1 MPLAARAARR
11 IGALSAA
18 AAVALSITV
27 PAADAAPRPTTTTKG
42 PKTVAVRVM
51 SVNDL
56 HGNIE
61 NPSGSAARVQI
72 GGGKTVENTGGAAY
86 LARHVEML
94 RQNQPNALLLNTGD
108 SIGASPLASAL
119 FHDEPTVE
127 VLNAMGVKASV
138 VGNHEFD
145 EGLAELRRI
154 EHGGCHPTD
163 GCEFRTSYEGTD
175 FPFLGANVTFE
186 SGKPAFR
193 PFSIQEQGGVKVG
206 VIGVTLRDLPDV
218 VTPAAVA
225 GLEFTDEV
233 AAINR
238 TSKLLQTMGVKVQ
251 VVLMHQGDETSGTGS
266 PNSCALGEDQLAY
279 RIASRASA
287 RVDAF
292 FAGHTHQAE
301 NCTVTDPAG
310 KPRPLIQGLSFGR
323 LISVVDLTVNTR
335 SEDVVR
341 IRTKATNVI
350 VTRDVRPDA
359 AVQAIVERAVAKA
372 APLADRQIGSTTEAL
387 LGRGSSAPEK
397 PLGDVIADAQLAA
410 TTGNGAQVAIT
421 NPGGIRADLDAGP
434 VTYGEAFS
442 VQPFANILQTITLT
456 GTQLDAVLEQQQT
469 PGASPTW
476 LQVSSTLRYTW
487 TTSAAPGSKVSA
499 ITVAGKPVEPT
510 ATYRVTANNFLAA
523 GGDGFS
529 VFADGTD
536 LQGGPIDLAAFVD
549 HLGDNP
555 ALSAPPADRITVRP

>member
-1 MPLAARAARR
+1 MPLAARATRR
-11 IGALSAA
+11 IGALSIA
-18 AAVALSITV
+18 AAVALSISV
-27 PAADAAPRPTTTTKG
+27 PAADAAPRASAKK

-51 SVNDL
+51 SFNDL

-61 NPSGSAARVQI
+61 NPSGSSARVQL
-72 GGGKTVENTGGAAY
+72 GGGKTAENTGGAAY
-86 LARHVEML
+86 LARHVKLL
-94 RQNQPNALLLNTGD
+94 RQGHPHNILLNTGD

-154 EHGGCHPTD
+154 EHGGCHADD
-163 GCEFRTSYEGTD
+163 GCQFRSSYEGTD

-186 SGKPAFR
+186 SGKAAFQ
-193 PFSIQEQGGVKVG
+193 PFSIQKQGGVKIG
-206 VIGVTLRDLPDV
+206 VIGVTLQDLPDV

-238 TSKLLQTMGVKVQ
+238 TSKLLQKMGVKAQ
-251 VVLMHQGDETSGTGS
+251 VVLMHQGDETTGTGS
-266 PNSCALGEDQLAY
+266 PNSCDLGEEQLAY
-279 RIASRASA
+279 RIASEASA
-287 RVDAF
+287 QVDAF

-310 KPRPLIQGLSFGR
+310 NPRPLVQGLSFGR
-323 LISVVDLTVNTR
+323 LVSVVDLAVNTR
-335 SEDVVR
+335 TQDVVR
-341 IRTKATNVI
+341 ARTMASNVV
-350 VTRDVRPDA
+350 VTRSVRPDA
-359 AVQAIVERAVAKA
+359 KVQAIVDRAVEAA
-372 APLADRQIGSTTEAL
+372 APLANRPIGSTTAAL

-434 VTYGEAFS
+434 VTYGEAFA

-456 GTQLDAVLEQQQT
+456 GAQLDAVLEQQQKS
-469 PGASPTW
+469 ADVQPTW
-476 LQVSSTLRYTW
+476 LQVSSTLNYTW
-487 TTSAAPGSKVSA
+487 TTSAAPGSKVSD
-499 ITVAGKPVEPT
+499 ITIDGQPVDP
-510 ATYRVTANNFLAA
+510 AASYRVTVNNFLAA

-529 VFADGTD
+529 VFAEGTD
-536 LQGGPIDLAAFVD
+536 LAGGPIDLDAFVEY
-549 HLGDNP
+549 LEDNP
-555 ALSAPPADRITVRP
+555 NLGVPPADRITIVP

>member
-1 MPLAARAARR
+1 MSSPSRVARR
-11 IGALSAA
+11 LGALSMA

-27 PAADAAPRPTTTTKG
+27 PVAADAAPRRPGAK

-51 SVNDL
+51 SFNDL
-56 HGNIE
+56 HGNLA
-61 NPSGSAARVQI
+61 NPTGSSARVQI
-72 GGGKTVENTGGAAY
+72 GGGKTLENNGGAAY

-94 RQNQPNALLLNTGD
+94 RYGHPNSVLLSTGD

-163 GCEFRTSYEGTD
+163 GCDFRTSYEGTD
-175 FPFLGANVTFE
+175 FPFLGANITFE
-186 SGKPAFR
+186 SGKRAFQ
-193 PFSIQEQGGVKVG
+193 PFSIQKQGGVKIG

-225 GLEFTDEV
+225 GLRFTDEV

-238 TSKLLQTMGVKVQ
+238 TSKLLQSMGVKAQ

-266 PNSCALGEDQLAY
+266 PNSCDLGEEQLA
-279 RIASRASA
+279 RQIASRSTA

-310 KPRPLIQGLSFGR
+310 HPRPLIQGLSFGR
-323 LISVVDLTVNTR
+323 LISVVDLAVSTR
-335 SEDVVR
+335 TQDVVR
-341 IRTKATNVI
+341 SRTRATNVV

-359 AVQAIVERAVAKA
+359 EVQAIVDRAVDQA
-372 APLADRQIGSTTEAL
+372 APLANRQIGSTTGAL
-387 LGRGSSAPEK
+387 LRGSAPEQ

-456 GTQLDAVLEQQQT
+456 GAQLDAVLEQQQKT
-469 PGASPTW
+469 AAVQPTW
-476 LQVSSTLRYTW
+476 LQVSSTLGYTW
-487 TTSAAPGSKVSA
+487 TTSAAPGSKVSK
-499 ITVAGKPVEPT
+499 ITVAGQPVDP
-510 ATYRVTANNFLAA
+510 AASYRVTVNNFLAA
-523 GGDGFS
+523 GGDGFD
-529 VFADGTD
+529 VFAQGTG
-536 LQGGPIDLAAFVD
+536 LTGGPIDLDAFVAYLSA
-549 HLGDNP
+549 HP
-555 ALSAPPADRITVRP
+555 ALVAPAADRITVVP